1 MAWDLKGRRALIYGG
16 ATGLGFG
23 CAEALVAAGARVVL
37 SSRRPDRLAEAASKL
52 GGEPKAGFISGD
64 ATRPDDVR
72 HVTTEAKRRLGGLDT
87 LVISAG
93 TSMAGS
99 IFEADPDD
107 FQSMCTANLMPV
119 FLATRYAADDLVASG
134 DGSVIVI
141 ASIYGLVGQY
151 DRVAYCTAKA
161 GAIGMVRAMALD
173 FSQKNVR
180 VNAICPGFV
189 ETELAL
195 GMVAQADDPAAMLK
209 MRRAMHPMGR
219 SGQPREI
226 GEAAAY
232 LASDATRWMT
242 GQTLTLDGGYV
253 AR

>member
-16 ATGLGFG
+16 ATGIGFA

-37 SSRRPDRLAEAASKL
+37 SGRRADRLAEAVAKL
-52 GGEPKAGFISGD
+52 GGEPIAGSVSGD
-64 ATRPDDVR
+64 ATLADDVR
-72 HVTTEAKRRLGGLDT
+72 HTTAEAKRRLGGLDT

-93 TSMAGS
+93 TSMVGS
-99 IFEADPDD
+99 IFEAEPDD
-107 FQSMCTANLMPV
+107 FQAMCNANLLPI

-151 DRVAYCTAKA
+151 ERVAYCTAKA

-173 FSQKNVR
+173 FSDKSVR

-195 GMVAQADDPAAMLK
+195 GIIAQADDPKAMLE

-219 SGQPREI
+219 SGLPQEI
-226 GEAAAY
+226 GGTAAY
-232 LASDATRWMT
+232 LASEATRWMT